1 MAANCA
7 AGSVAVVPELRSAT
21 DDSGMPRYVKLRW
34 ERQVVHM
41 LDWQGKLWVNF
52 SEMPDLL
59 ERQGEPM
66 VQLGWRRWLSK
77 LRPL

>member
-1 MAANCA
+1 
-7 AGSVAVVPELRSAT
+7 
-21 DDSGMPRYVKLRW
+21 
-34 ERQVVHM
+34 M

-66 VQLGWRRWLSK
+66 VQLLATLVEQVAGSGAALASCWAGLSD
-77 LRPL
+77 LPA

>member
-1 MAANCA
+1 
-7 AGSVAVVPELRSAT
+7 
-21 DDSGMPRYVKLRW
+21 
-34 ERQVVHM
+34 M

-66 VQLGWRRWLSK
+66 VQLLATLVEQVAAAQAPLWRRVGRACQICQLK
-77 LRPL
+77 RRGAIH

>member
-1 MAANCA
+1 
-7 AGSVAVVPELRSAT
+7 
-21 DDSGMPRYVKLRW
+21 
-34 ERQVVHM
+34 M

>member
-1 MAANCA
+1 
-7 AGSVAVVPELRSAT
+7 
-21 DDSGMPRYVKLRW
+21 MPRYVKLRW

-66 VQLGWRRWLSK
+66 VQLGWRRWLRK

>member
-1 MAANCA
+1 
-7 AGSVAVVPELRSAT
+7 
-21 DDSGMPRYVKLRW
+21 
-34 ERQVVHM
+34 M

-77 LRPL
+77 LRPLRRRSGVVLGGACQICQLKRRGAIH